1 MAEVVN
7 DIDYNPNYFE
17 TFREAIAMGHLE
29 PARNNLY
36 EFRMGLPLCMI
47 PAQEGEVGAGVP
59 NLAWLKADSGG
70 KNLIKNMNLFANCLL
85 YTSPSPRD

>member
-29 PARNNLY
+29 PARNTLY
-36 EFRMGLPLCMI
+36 EF
-47 PAQEGEVGAGVP
+47 
-59 NLAWLKADSGG
+59 
-70 KNLIKNMNLFANCLL
+70 
-85 YTSPSPRD
+85 